1 MTAGLDP
8 VAVPPDATAAA
19 VGPRRRGGVGRLLR
33 NPLAVGALL
42 VLAVV
47 VLTALFAPLLA
58 PGSPTHADLRAV
70 LAPPGPEHLL
80 GTDGLGRDVLSRLLY
95 GARTSLVAGVTA
107 VVVAVLVGVPAGLFA
122 GYHLGWFDTVGNWI
136 VNAIIALPGIV
147 VLLVVISAVGANM
160 VFVMAVFGVLISPGF
175 FRITRAATIRA
186 RAELYVDAARVSGLS
201 DARIMLRHVLPV
213 VRAPIII
220 QASMMVGV
228 GISVQSGL
236 AFLGLGSARE
246 ASWGAMINDAFAN
259 IYGAPG
265 LIFPPGLAI
274 GLTVASFA
282 VLGSALR
289 DALEDD
295 TGGSTSAAPADAHEP
310 SVEATPQG
318 SETVLEIRDLSV
330 RYPGAGGSRTVV
342 SGVTLG
348 VSRGEVLG
356 LVGESGSGKTQTAFA
371 MLGLLPPEAEV
382 SWSSLAFG
390 GEDVRAGD
398 GSALAALRGRR
409 MAYIPQEPMSNLD
422 PSFRIGTQMAEPMRR
437 HLDVSRAE
445 ARRRATTLL
454 ERVGI
459 RDPERVLAAYPHQ
472 ISGGMAQRVLIA
484 IAISCNPD
492 VLVADEPTTALDVT
506 VQAEVLDLL
515 RDLQRERQM
524 AVILVTH
531 DFGVVADVC
540 DRVAVMRHG
549 VLVEAGTVTELFGRP
564 QHPYT
569 RMLLASTLEG
579 KEPRQRLLEPLG
591 GAR

>member
-1 MTAGLDP
+1 MTAGLTP
-8 VAVPPDATAAA
+8 VAAPVAAA
-19 VGPRRRGGVGRLLR
+19 ASERRRRGGAGRLVR
-33 NPLAVGALL
+33 NPLAVAALL
-42 VLAVV
+42 VLAAV
-47 VLTALFAPLLA
+47 VLAALLAPLLA
-58 PGSPTHADLRAV
+58 PGSPTRADLSAV
-70 LAPPGPEHLL
+70 LAPPGPGHPL
-80 GTDGLGRDVLSRLLY
+80 GTDGLGRDVLSRLLF

-107 VVVAVLVGVPAGLFA
+107 VLVAVAVGVPAGLFA

-147 VLLVVISAVGANM
+147 VLLVVISAVGTNM

-274 GLTVASFA
+274 GLTVAAFA

-295 TGGSTSAAPADAHEP
+295 AGDPTSAAPTADRGP
-310 SVEATPQG
+310 SVDATPEG
-318 SETVLEIRDLSV
+318 SEVVLQVRDLTV
-330 RYPGAGGSRTVV
+330 RYPGAGGGREVV
-342 SGVTLG
+342 SGVTIG

-371 MLGLLPPEAEV
+371 MLGLLPPEAQV
-382 SWSSLAFG
+382 SWSSLTFA
-390 GEDVRAGD
+390 GEAVAARD
-398 GSALAALRGRR
+398 GAALAALRGRR
-409 MAYIPQEPMSNLD
+409 TAYIPQEPMSNLD

-437 HLDVSRAE
+437 HLGLSRAE
-445 ARRRATTLL
+445 ARRRAVALL

-459 RDPERVLAAYPHQ
+459 ADPARVLAAYPHQ

-484 IAISCNPD
+484 IAISCDPD
-492 VLVADEPTTALDVT
+492 VLIADEPTTALDVT

-540 DRVAVMRHG
+540 DRVAVMRNG
-549 VLVEAGTVTELFGRP
+549 VLVETGAVTDLFAVP
-564 QHPYT
+564 QHEYT

-579 KEPRQRLLEPLG
+579 KEPRQRLLEPMG